1 MKKTTE
7 KKAAAKSRKKY
18 MLQLTGK
25 GLFLSLCLLFLI
37 SGWMFVLGVLV
48 GRGTAPVNFD
58 IQALQKELLALKESM
73 VKQEKRAMELDSAK
87 TGAKSSLEFYEALKK
102 KGKDEQIQIIEKKAP
117 AKAPSKALPKA
128 PPKTP
133 PAAPPPSPLTSQKR
147 VSKAKD
153 TPEEKKDSPVL
164 PAVKPSPSG
173 TLAVQVASTKDAAS
187 AEALVKKLTQL
198 GYAGFSTMAE
208 IPDKGT
214 WYRVRVGPYQT
225 KAEAEQMRQELT
237 KDQFNGIVVRN

>member
-1 MKKTTE
+1 MKKKTE

-25 GLFLSLCLLFLI
+25 GLFLGLCLLFLI

-48 GRGTAPVNFD
+48 GRGPAPVNFD

-73 VKQEKRAMELDSAK
+73 VKQEKRAMEIDSAK

-117 AKAPSKALPKA
+117 PKA
-128 PPKTP
+128 SPKTP
-133 PAAPPPSPLTSQKR
+133 PTAPPPSPLTSQKR
-147 VSKAKD
+147 VSKSKVA
-153 TPEEKKDSPVL
+153 PEEKKTL
-164 PAVKPSPSG
+164 PDLPDVKPSPSG

-198 GYAGFSTMAE
+198 GYAGFSTVAE

-214 WYRVRVGPYQT
+214 WYRVRVGPYRT
-225 KAEAEQMRQELT
+225 KTEAEKVRRGLI
-237 KDQFNGIVVRN
+237 KDQFEGLIVKN

>member
-1 MKKTTE
+1 MKKKTE

-25 GLFLSLCLLFLI
+25 GLFLGLCLLFLI

-73 VKQEKRAMELDSAK
+73 VKQEKRAMEIDSAK

-117 AKAPSKALPKA
+117 PKASPKA
-128 PPKTP
+128 PPT
-133 PAAPPPSPLTSQKR
+133 APPPSPLTSQKR
-147 VSKAKD
+147 VSKSKAA
-153 TPEEKKDSPVL
+153 PEEKKTL
-164 PAVKPSPSG
+164 PDLPDVKPSPSG

-187 AEALVKKLTQL
+187 AKALVKKLTQL
-198 GYAGFSTMAE
+198 GYAGFSTVAE
-208 IPDKGT
+208 IPNKGT
-214 WYRVRVGPYQT
+214 WYRVRVGPYRT
-225 KAEAEQMRQELT
+225 KTEAEKVRRGLI
-237 KDQFNGIVVRN
+237 KDQFEGIVVRN

>member
-18 MLQLTGK
+18 LLQLTGK
-25 GLFLSLCLLFLI
+25 GFFLGLCLLFLL

-73 VKQEKRAMELDSAK
+73 VKQEKRAMETDSAK
-87 TGAKSSLEFYEALKK
+87 TGAKSSFEFYEALKK
-102 KGKDEQIQIIEKKAP
+102 KGKDEQIQIIEKKASP
-117 AKAPSKALPKA
+117 QAA
-128 PPKTP
+128 PKTP
-133 PAAPPPSPLTSQKR
+133 SGPPPSSPLTSQKL
-147 VSKAKD
+147 VSKSKGAQ
-153 TPEEKKDSPVL
+153 EEKKTL
-164 PAVKPSPSG
+164 PGLPGVKPSPSG

-198 GYAGFSTMAE
+198 GYAGFSTKAE
-208 IPDKGT
+208 IPNKGT
-214 WYRVRVGPYQT
+214 WYRVRVGPYRT

-237 KDQFNGIVVRN
+237 KNTFKGIIVKN

>member
-1 MKKTTE
+1 MKKKTE

-25 GLFLSLCLLFLI
+25 GLFLGLCLLFLI

-73 VKQEKRAMELDSAK
+73 VKQEKRAMEIDSAK

-117 AKAPSKALPKA
+117 PKA
-128 PPKTP
+128 SPKTP
-133 PAAPPPSPLTSQKR
+133 PTAPPPSPLTSQKR
-147 VSKAKD
+147 VSKSKVA
-153 TPEEKKDSPVL
+153 PEEKKTPPDL
-164 PAVKPSPSG
+164 PDVKPSPSG

-187 AEALVKKLTQL
+187 AEALVKKLTQM
-198 GYAGFSTMAE
+198 GYAGFSTVAE

-214 WYRVRVGPYQT
+214 WYRVRVGPYRKKT
-225 KAEAEQMRQELT
+225 EAEQVRRGLI
-237 KDQFNGIVVRN
+237 KYQFECLIVKN

>member
-18 MLQLTGK
+18 LLQLTGK
-25 GLFLSLCLLFLI
+25 GFFLGLCLLFLI

-73 VKQEKRAMELDSAK
+73 VKQEKRAMETDSAK
-87 TGAKSSLEFYEALKK
+87 TGAKSSFEFYEALKK
-102 KGKDEQIQIIEKKAP
+102 KGKDEQIQIIEKKASP
-117 AKAPSKALPKA
+117 QAA
-128 PPKTP
+128 PKTP
-133 PAAPPPSPLTSQKR
+133 SGAPPPSPLTSQKL
-147 VSKAKD
+147 VSKSKGAQ
-153 TPEEKKDSPVL
+153 EETKTL
-164 PAVKPSPSG
+164 PGLPGVKPSPSG

-187 AEALVKKLTQL
+187 AEALVKKLAQL
-198 GYAGFSTMAE
+198 GYAGFSTKAE
-208 IPDKGT
+208 IPNKGT
-214 WYRVRVGPYQT
+214 WYRVRVGSYRT

-237 KDQFNGIVVRN
+237 KDTFKGIIVKN

>member
-1 MKKTTE
+1 MKKKIE
-7 KKAAAKSRKKY
+7 KKATAKTRKKY
-18 MLQLTGK
+18 LLQLTGK

-73 VKQEKRAMELDSAK
+73 LKQEKRAMEIDSAK

-117 AKAPSKALPKA
+117 PKA
-128 PPKTP
+128 PPKEP
-133 PAAPPPSPLTSQKR
+133 PKTPPPSPLTSQKR
-147 VSKAKD
+147 VSKSKVA
-153 TPEEKKDSPVL
+153 PEEKKTL
-164 PAVKPSPSG
+164 PDTPGVKPSPSG
-173 TLAVQVASTKDAAS
+173 TLAVQVASTKDSAS

-214 WYRVRVGPYQT
+214 WYRVRVGPYRT
-225 KAEAEQMRQELT
+225 KTEAEKMRQELT
-237 KDQFNGIVVRN
+237 KDNFKGIVVRN

>member
-1 MKKTTE
+1 MKKKIE
-7 KKAAAKSRKKY
+7 KKATAKTRKKY
-18 MLQLTGK
+18 LLQLTGK

-73 VKQEKRAMELDSAK
+73 LKQEKRAMEIDSAK

-117 AKAPSKALPKA
+117 PKA
-128 PPKTP
+128 PPKEP
-133 PAAPPPSPLTSQKR
+133 PKTPPPSPLTSQKR
-147 VSKAKD
+147 VSKSKVA
-153 TPEEKKDSPVL
+153 PEEKKTL
-164 PAVKPSPSG
+164 PDTPGVKPSPSG
-173 TLAVQVASTKDAAS
+173 TLAVQVASTKDSAS

-198 GYAGFSTMAE
+198 GYASFSKMAE
-208 IPDKGT
+208 IPNKGT
-214 WYRVRVGPYQT
+214 WYRVRVGPYRT
-225 KAEAEQMRQELT
+225 KTEAEKMRQELT
-237 KDQFNGIVVRN
+237 KDNFKGIVVRN

>member
-1 MKKTTE
+1 MKKKIE
-7 KKAAAKSRKKY
+7 KKAAAKTRKKY
-18 MLQLTGK
+18 LLQLTGK
-25 GLFLSLCLLFLI
+25 GLFLALCLLFLI

-73 VKQEKRAMELDSAK
+73 LKQEKRAMEADAAK

-102 KGKDEQIQIIEKKAP
+102 KGKDEQIQIIEKKVTP
-117 AKAPSKALPKA
+117 KATPKA

-133 PAAPPPSPLTSQKR
+133 PATPPPSPLTSQKR
-147 VSKAKD
+147 VSKSKAA
-153 TPEEKKDSPVL
+153 PEEKKTL
-164 PAVKPSPSG
+164 PDLPDVKPSPSG

-187 AEALVKKLTQL
+187 AEALVKKLTQM

-208 IPDKGT
+208 IPNKGR
-214 WYRVRVGPYQT
+214 WYRVRVGPYRT
-225 KAEAEQMRQELT
+225 KTEAEKVRQELI
-237 KDQFNGIVVRN
+237 KDTFQGIVVRN

>member
-1 MKKTTE
+1 MKKMTE
-7 KKAAAKSRKKY
+7 KNVAAKSRKKY
-18 MLQLTGK
+18 LLQLTGK
-25 GLFLSLCLLFLI
+25 GFFLGLCLLFLI

-73 VKQEKRAMELDSAK
+73 VKQEKRAMEADSAK
-87 TGAKSSLEFYEALKK
+87 TGAKSSFEFYEALKK
-102 KGKDEQIQIIEKKAP
+102 KGKDQQIQIIEKKARP
-117 AKAPSKALPKA
+117 EA

-147 VSKAKD
+147 VSKAKGTQED
-153 TPEEKKDSPVL
+153 KKTL
-164 PAVKPSPSG
+164 PGLPGVKPSPSG
-173 TLAVQVASTKDAAS
+173 SLAVQVASTKDAAS

-198 GYAGFSTMAE
+198 GYDGFSTKAE

-214 WYRVRVGPYQT
+214 WYRVRVGPYRT
-225 KAEAEQMRQELT
+225 KAEAEQMRQELIN
-237 KDQFNGIVVRN
+237 DQFKGIVVKN